1 MKKTVGY
8 YILLV
13 LTWPMQFFPLE
24 FHFLLAD
31 LFYFLIYRVFGYR
44 KTVVAENLRNS
55 FPLKSDL
62 ERKSIEKKFYRNFAD
77 MFVETLY
84 FTHAPSRKTGKRLK
98 VENIEL
104 INTLLAN
111 GKNVIFLAGHLGN
124 WEYFQLFG
132 DKLYVSKFFVYKKL
146 GNKTFDQF
154 YRYLRSHGGTPLEMR
169 ETYRTLHSVTNS
181 GTQFVTFMI
190 SDQRPLKSDLNHWI
204 TFMNQETP
212 VLTGTE
218 KIARKMDAAV
228 VFTEI
233 TKIRRGY
240 QKIRF
245 ELITQDSTE
254 NKELEITRIFM
265 GKLEESINAYPDQY
279 FWTHKRWKYKREI
292 I

>member
-13 LTWPMQFFPLE
+13 MTWPMQFFPLE

-31 LFYFLIYRVFGYR
+31 LFYFLVYKVLGYR
-44 KTVVAENLRNS
+44 KTVVAENLQHS

-84 FTHAPSRKTGKRLK
+84 FTHAPLTQTEKRLK
-98 VENIEL
+98 IENIEVVEK
-104 INTLLAN
+104 LLAN
-111 GKNVIFLAGHLGN
+111 GKNIIFLAGHLGN
-124 WEYFQLFG
+124 WECFQLVG
-132 DKLYVSKFFVYKKL
+132 PKLNVSKFFVYKQL

-154 YRYLRSHGGTPLEMR
+154 YRYLRSRGGAPLEMR

-181 GTQFVTFMI
+181 GNQFVTFMI
-190 SDQRPLKSDLNHWI
+190 SDQRPLKSDLKHWI
-204 TFMNQETP
+204 TFMNQDTP

-233 TKIRRGY
+233 TKIKRGY

-245 ELITQDSTE
+245 ELITQEGTE
-254 NKELEITRIFM
+254 YKELEITRTFM

-279 FWTHKRWKYKREI
+279 FWTHKRWKYKR
-292 I
+292 